1 VECRLSN
8 SVNVTEIERVYYSA
22 MVVLQRTELGRMRL
36 LFLLTIVLA
45 TTALVASVTLYSQAG
60 ENMRL
65 ALAALGA
72 VGLLALALALLQLF
86 VYPKRSHALLVQ
98 RGSEM
103 IIATNSLHEG
113 FKLRFL
119 RDVLSENVTSLSD
132 EERARWKSLESDG
145 YYPALCVKS
154 PRKVLILRLCTMI
167 FDDVFAVDA
176 SNRWEHHNSAS
187 TAEPSFAKG
196 ERPRLKTW
204 KELDAGSGPS

>member
-1 VECRLSN
+1 
-8 SVNVTEIERVYYSA
+8 

-36 LFLLTIVLA
+36 LFLLTIILSTA
-45 TTALVASVTLYSQAG
+45 ALVASLSLYSQAG
-60 ENMRL
+60 ENLRL
-65 ALAALGA
+65 VLILLGA
-72 VGLLALALALLQLF
+72 VGLLALALALLQLY

-98 RGSEM
+98 RGNEM

-119 RDVLSENVTSLSD
+119 RDVLSENVTALSD
-132 EERARWKSLESDG
+132 EERERWKALESDG
-145 YYPALCVKS
+145 YYPALCVRN
-154 PRKVLILRLCTMI
+154 PRKLLILRLCTML

-176 SNRWEHHNSAS
+176 SNRWEHHDSAS

>member
-1 VECRLSN
+1 
-8 SVNVTEIERVYYSA
+8 

-45 TTALVASVTLYSQAG
+45 TTALVASVTLYSQAS
-60 ENMRL
+60 ETMRL
-65 ALAALGA
+65 ALAVLGV

-119 RDVLSENVTSLSD
+119 RDVLSENVSALSD
-132 EERARWKSLESDG
+132 EERARWKVLESDG

-154 PRKVLILRLCTMI
+154 PRKVLILRLCTMV

-176 SNRWEHHNSAS
+176 SNRWEHHDSAS

>member
-1 VECRLSN
+1 
-8 SVNVTEIERVYYSA
+8 

-36 LFLLTIVLA
+36 LFLLAIVLA
-45 TTALVASVTLYSQAG
+45 TTALVASVTLFTQAG

-98 RGSEM
+98 RGNEM
-103 IIATNSLHEG
+103 IIATNNLHEG

-119 RDVLSENVTSLSD
+119 RDVLSENVTALSN
-132 EERARWKSLESDG
+132 EERARWKDLESDG
-145 YYPALCVKS
+145 YYPALCVKD
-154 PRKVLILRLCTMI
+154 PRKLLILRLCTML

-176 SNRWEHHNSAS
+176 SNRWEHHDSAS

>member
-1 VECRLSN
+1 
-8 SVNVTEIERVYYSA
+8 

-36 LFLLTIVLA
+36 LFLLTVVLA
-45 TTALVASVTLYSQAG
+45 TTAVVAAVTLFSQAG

-65 ALAALGA
+65 ALIVLGV
-72 VGLLALALALLQLF
+72 VGLLALVLALLQLF
-86 VYPKRSHALLVQ
+86 VHPKRSHALLVQ
-98 RGSEM
+98 RGNEM

-119 RDVLSENVTSLSD
+119 RDVLSENVTALSD
-132 EERARWKSLESDG
+132 EERARWKVLESDG

-154 PRKVLILRLCTMI
+154 PRKVLILRLCTMV

-176 SNRWEHHNSAS
+176 SNRWEHHDSAS

>member
-1 VECRLSN
+1 LN
-8 SVNVTEIERVYYSA
+8 SVNVTEIERVYYLA

-45 TTALVASVTLYSQAG
+45 TTALVASVTLYSQAS

-65 ALAALGA
+65 ALGVLGA

-119 RDVLSENVTSLSD
+119 RDVLSENVTALSD
-132 EERARWKSLESDG
+132 EERARWKALESDG

-154 PRKVLILRLCTMI
+154 PRKLLILRLCTML

-176 SNRWEHHNSAS
+176 SNRWEHHDSAS

>member
-1 VECRLSN
+1 
-8 SVNVTEIERVYYSA
+8 

-45 TTALVASVTLYSQAG
+45 TTALVASVFLYSQAS

-65 ALAALGA
+65 ALAVLGV
-72 VGLLALALALLQLF
+72 VGLLALALALLQLY

-113 FKLRFL
+113 YKLRFL
-119 RDVLSENVTSLSD
+119 RDVLSENVTALSD
-132 EERARWKSLESDG
+132 EERARWKVLESDG

-154 PRKVLILRLCTMI
+154 PRKVLILRLCTML

-176 SNRWEHHNSAS
+176 SNRWEHHDSAS

>member
-1 VECRLSN
+1 
-8 SVNVTEIERVYYSA
+8 

-45 TTALVASVTLYSQAG
+45 TTALVASVTLFTQAG

-119 RDVLSENVTSLSD
+119 RDVLSENVTALSN
-132 EERARWKSLESDG
+132 EERARWKDLESDG
-145 YYPALCVKS
+145 YYPALCVKD
-154 PRKVLILRLCTMI
+154 PRKLLILRLCTML

-176 SNRWEHHNSAS
+176 SNRWEHHDSAS

>member
-1 VECRLSN
+1 
-8 SVNVTEIERVYYSA
+8 

-45 TTALVASVTLYSQAG
+45 TTALVASVTLFTQAG

-98 RGSEM
+98 RGNEM

-119 RDVLSENVTSLSD
+119 RDVLSENVTALSN
-132 EERARWKSLESDG
+132 EERARWKDLESDG
-145 YYPALCVKS
+145 YYPALCVKD
-154 PRKVLILRLCTMI
+154 PRKLLILRLCTML

-176 SNRWEHHNSAS
+176 SNRWEHHDSAS